1 MIGAIIG
8 DVSGSYWEFREEKDR
23 NSALFRPESQIT
35 DDTILTVATA
45 DAIISFQNYTEY
57 YQRYCRAYP
66 TYGYGPSFMEWAQ
79 VSTNY
84 IKPNYSWG
92 NGAAMRVS
100 PVGWAFESVQRVMI
114 EAQQTASVT
123 HAHSHGLAGAQAV
136 ALAIFMF
143 RNGVEA
149 SVVEEVMNDYYEYQ
163 TRLDLDELNRE
174 YEFDVSCQ
182 GTIPAA
188 LSCVFQANSFEEVIR
203 NGLHVGGD
211 TDTLC
216 AIAGGIA
223 EARFGVPDKLRQQGE
238 EMLGRHCLKLLGVVR
253 QFEKLYGRK
262 VEPGG
267 MELPGLK
274 ALLKIVQV
282 HLKIGKR

>member
-1 MIGAIIG
+1 MIGAILGDIG
-8 DVSGSYWEFREEKDR
+8 GSYWEFREEKDR
-23 NSALFRPESQIT
+23 NSALFRPESTIT
-35 DDTILTVATA
+35 DDTILTIATA
-45 DAIISFQNYTEY
+45 DAIISHQNYTEY
-57 YQRYCRAYP
+57 YQRYCRTYP

-100 PVGWAFESVQRVMI
+100 PVGWAFESVQRVML

-123 HAHSHGLAGAQAV
+123 HAHSQGLAAAQAV

-143 RNGVEA
+143 RNGVES
-149 SVVEEVMNDYYEYQ
+149 SVVEEVMNEYFEYE
-163 TRLDLDELNRE
+163 TRLDLDVLNRE
-174 YEFDVSCQ
+174 YVFDVSCQ

-188 LSCVFQANSFEEVIR
+188 LSCVFQSNSFEETLR
-203 NGLHVGGD
+203 AGLHVGGD
-211 TDTLC
+211 SDTLC

-238 EMLGRHCLKLLGVVR
+238 EMLAKHCHKLLGTMR
-253 QFEKLYGRK
+253 QFERLHGRK

-267 MELPGLK
+267 MDLPGLK
-274 ALLKIVQV
+274 ALLKIIQV
-282 HLKIGKR
+282 AVKIGKR